1 MLGGFEGLDDKVDA
15 VFRGA
20 RMESEVGLF
29 EEIPIVFGGFVRVGG
44 RGVGGVDRGRL
55 GIVAGGLAEDL
66 GIGEDGLHAL
76 LGDAGGFVALEAD
89 VAFELFEGGDKAIRM
104 EQGGATAK
112 VPAYGLVEFQ
122 EVALE
127 GGEVG
132 RRRRGGAPATKE
144 NGAEEDQNEYE

>member
-1 MLGGFEGLDDKVDA
+1 MLGRFESLDGQVDG
-15 VFRGA
+15 VFRGSG
-20 RMESEVGLF
+20 MEV
-29 EEIPIVFGGFVRVGG
+29 EEEPFKERPPFPGEFVLGEFIRIVTQG
-44 RGVGGVDRGRL
+44 RGARRVL
-55 GIVAGGLAEDL
+55 GGGLAKEL
-66 GIGEDGLHAL
+66 GIFEDRIKPL
-76 LGDAGGFVALEAD
+76 LGAAGGFVALEAD